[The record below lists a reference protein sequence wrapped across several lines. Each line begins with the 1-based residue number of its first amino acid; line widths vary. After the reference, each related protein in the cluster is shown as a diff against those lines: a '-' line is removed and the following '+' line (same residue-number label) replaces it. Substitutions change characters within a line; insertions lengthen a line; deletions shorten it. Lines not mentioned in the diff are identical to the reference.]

1 MPATSPS
8 PPLLPPGIPAA
19 TLRSR
24 GWAPAWS
31 LDAARLGAHWRD
43 SAAIAAANPAKAWI
57 PPAIVADIARIAPP
71 PDLARPSEPH
81 WPEPDLDRVIAVE
94 AIRRA
99 VRFLPDIVLW
109 SRIPPAEVQRALRAA
124 ARLDARRPD
133 APLAPSPGR
142 WRGHRVAVFADQP
155 EAVRI
160 AIRAAVDAGLLPLLP
175 RWREQLAA

>member
-1 MPATSPS
+1 MSTS
-8 PPLLPPGIPAA
+8 PPLLPAGIPAA
-19 TLRSR
+19 VLRAR

-81 WPEPDLDRVIAVE
+81 WPEPDLDRALPVDAV
-94 AIRRA
+94 RRA
-99 VRFLPDIVLW
+99 VRFLPGIIQW
-109 SRIPPAEVQRALRAA
+109 RRIPPAEVQRALLAA
-124 ARLDARRPD
+124 ARLDAQRPD
-133 APLAPSPGR
+133 GPLAPSPGR
-142 WRGHRVAVFADQP
+142 WRGHRLAVFGDQP
-155 EAVRI
+155 AAVQV

-175 RWREQLAA
+175 RWREQINLAA